1 MDDRIVVSTEQVR
14 ALVDSQ
20 FPQWAGLNIRPV
32 ELSGWDNRSFRL
44 GDEML
49 IRMPS
54 AARYVAQVEKE
65 HRWLPA
71 LAPLLPF
78 PIPAP
83 LALGQPGQG
92 YPFRWSVYRWLE
104 GEPLAR
110 DLDRVDLSTIAIDVA
125 AFLRALH
132 GVDASDGPPA
142 GAHNFHRGG
151 SLSVYDGEAKASAV
165 RLADEV
171 DQALA
176 MEIWQLA
183 LSSHWRKQG
192 VWVHGDIAEG
202 NLLVKD
208 GRLSAVIDF
217 GSSGVGDPSSD
228 LILAWN
234 VLDAESRA
242 VFRRALELDEATWQ
256 RGRGWALWKALI
268 VLDAERGRNDKM
280 AEWSRRTIREVFA
293 DHSAAV

>member
-1 MDDRIVVSTEQVR
+1 MDDRIVVTLEQAR
-14 ALVDSQ
+14 GLITSQ
-20 FPQWAGLNIRPV
+20 FPQWAALDIRPV

-44 GDEML
+44 GGDML

-65 HRWLPA
+65 HRWLPV
-71 LAPLLPF
+71 LAPLLPV
-78 PIPAP
+78 PIPVP
-83 LALGQPGQG
+83 LALGQSGED
-92 YPFRWSVYRWLE
+92 YPFCWSVYRWLD
-104 GEPLAR
+104 GEPLVR
-110 DLDRVDLSTIAIDVA
+110 HLDNIDLSAIAVDVA
-125 AFLRALH
+125 VFLKALH
-132 GVDASDGPPA
+132 NIDASDGPLA
-142 GAHNFHRGG
+142 GAQNFHRGG
-151 SLSVYDGEAKASAV
+151 SLAVYDGEARASAA
-165 RLADEV
+165 RLAGEV
-171 DQALA
+171 DQPLA

-183 LSSHWRKQG
+183 LSSRWQGQG

-234 VLDAESRA
+234 VFDAQGRD
-242 VFRRALELDEATWQ
+242 VFRRALGLDEATWQ

-268 VLDAERGRNDKM
+268 VLDAERGRNEKM
-280 AEWSRRTIREVFA
+280 AEWSRRTIRGVFA
-293 DHSAAV
+293 DHLEN